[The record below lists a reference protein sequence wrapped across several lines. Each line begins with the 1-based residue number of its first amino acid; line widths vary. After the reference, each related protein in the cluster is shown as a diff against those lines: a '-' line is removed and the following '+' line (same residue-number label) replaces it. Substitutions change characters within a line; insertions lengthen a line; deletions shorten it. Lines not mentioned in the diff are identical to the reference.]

1 MRPIDEGH
9 AVSLIGRAM
18 RTQGLGVERNR
29 VLHVGD
35 QSRELVLD
43 VAVKGQKWGIAYIT
57 NQDGSSLTD
66 VIPRRRDP
74 EAFIVVRGNGE
85 GEEDTRAVL
94 LFAGDYMQDDLSG
107 EAHTSTTIAAEE
119 KLSNAVRYIM
129 RRASEEK
136 WP

>member
-9 AVSLIGRAM
+9 AVTLLARAM
-18 RTQGLGVERNR
+18 RAQGLAVERNR
-29 VLHVGD
+29 VIHVGD
-35 QSRELVLD
+35 RSRELILD
-43 VAVKGQKWGIAYIT
+43 LAVKGQKWGIAYIT
-57 NQDGSSLTD
+57 NQDGASLLD
-66 VIPRRRDP
+66 VVPRRRDP
-74 EAFIVVRGNGE
+74 EAFLVVRGNGE

-119 KLSNAVRYIM
+119 KLSNAARYIM